1 MKVEQT
7 DRDAAEPW
15 CDTCGAAVHEIL
27 CPTCAKWWD
36 DNLAAKAER
45 TKITAWLR
53 SLDRESGDINRFL
66 PTTLANWIDER
77 MHEL

>member
-1 MKVEQT
+1 MTGKE
-7 DRDAAEPW
+7 RPPAAIAF
-15 CDTCGAAVHEIL
+15 DCGYKDGFGEGRL
-27 CPTCAKWWD
+27 SERAK
-36 DNLAAKAER
+36 
-45 TKITAWLR
+45 ISAWLR